1 MLIVENGAQKF
12 ALDNG
17 IQTLPPGSL
26 VARESVTSQDSGE
39 EGVCSFESC
48 TAICRTQNSNDDA
61 RNASEVKSFTEGE
74 AISCDSECVLIR
86 SCGGEAP
93 PCYALS
99 IDSEDMMDAST
110 ILQVCFTI
118 SFRDSSIVYT
128 VMIRWTGQ
136 DLCSIVVTFDPRQTK
151 VYATISHLMRN

>member
-48 TAICRTQNSNDDA
+48 VGICHTQNSDDDA
-61 RNASEVKSFTEGE
+61 RNATELNSFTEGE
-74 AISCDSECVLIR
+74 AIGCDSECVLIR
-86 SCGGEAP
+86 SCGGETH

-99 IDSEDMMDAST
+99 IDSEDLMDAST
-110 ILQVCFTI
+110 VLQVCFTI
-118 SFRDSSIVYT
+118 SFRDSNIVHIYSNDSMD
-128 VMIRWTGQ
+128 VSKS
-136 DLCSIVVTFDPRQTK
+136 LFDR
-151 VYATISHLMRN
+151 RNSLSPSNQSVRKG